1 MKLAEATLME
11 LYSGYGVCRRMPTSP
26 CAKLETVWCSP
37 SCTLRTNSKWCSLY
51 YIAWTFEYD
60 LFTVLYLVLYR
71 PRYLTVMAAVSKLEG
86 IRTRQICSLECNSEG
101 FE

>member
-11 LYSGYGVCRRMPTSP
+11 LYSGYGVCRRMPNSP
-26 CAKLETVWCSP
+26 ACALETVSYPP
-37 SCTLRTNSKWCSLY
+37 SCTFGTNPKWCSIY
-51 YIAWTFEYD
+51 YIAWTLEYD
-60 LFTVLYLVLYR
+60 LFTALYLVLYR
-71 PRYLTVMAAVSKLEG
+71 PGYLAVMAAVSKLEG